1 MKSKP
6 FTYLFYVQYFGYR
19 YHGWQ
24 KQPGV
29 KTVQEMLERSFKGW
43 LGHGEFKL
51 LGAGRTDAGVSCM
64 QGAFELFS
72 ATEEQLD
79 GMVKG
84 VNAFLPDDIRLL
96 SVEPIGQDF
105 NIIQDVRE
113 KEYRYYFSYGAKPH
127 PFSAPFVVVFPEQ
140 LDVKLMQEA
149 ALYFEGLNDFRNFC
163 TKPKSDAVFTREVFA
178 SSVKEYK
185 QPEMEWDLQA
195 PTYCFSVKGK
205 GFMRNQVRLM
215 MGTLYDIG
223 RGKLTIRELQEALK
237 GHRNVFPL
245 SEKAP
250 ARGLVLNQVLFKK

>member
-6 FTYLFYVQYFGYR
+6 FTYLFQVQYLGFR

-29 KTVQEMLERSFKGW
+29 KTIQEMLERSFKGW

-51 LGAGRTDAGVSCM
+51 LGAGRTDAGVSCI

-72 ATEEQLD
+72 AYDEQLE

-96 SVEPIGQDF
+96 SAAPIGPDF
-105 NIIQDVRE
+105 NIIQDVKE
-113 KEYRYYFSYGAKPH
+113 KEYRYYFSFGAKPH
-127 PFSAPFVVVFPEQ
+127 PFSAPYVVVFPEV
-140 LDVKLMQEA
+140 LDIPLIQDTAKL
-149 ALYFEGLNDFRNFC
+149 FEGLNDFRNFC
-163 TKPKSDAVFTREVFA
+163 TKPKAEAVFSREIVA
-178 SSVKEYK
+178 SSVTAFK
-185 QPEMEWDLQA
+185 QAASEWEIQPA
-195 PTYCFSVKGK
+195 IYCFSVKGK

-215 MGTLYDIG
+215 MGTLYDLG
-223 RGKLTIRELQEALK
+223 RGRLHRDELQEALDGK
-237 GHRNVFPL
+237 RGVFPL

-250 ARGLVLNQVLFKK
+250 ARGLVLQKVLF

>member
-1 MKSKP
+1 MQSKP
-6 FTYLFYVQYFGYR
+6 FTYLFYVQYLGFR

-29 KTVQEMLERSFKGW
+29 KTIQEMLERSFKGW

-51 LGAGRTDAGVSCM
+51 LGAGRTDAGVSCI

-72 ATEEQLD
+72 AYEEQLE

-96 SVEPIGQDF
+96 SASTIGPDF

-113 KEYRYYFSYGAKPH
+113 KEYRYYFSFGEKPH
-127 PFSAPFVVVFPEQ
+127 PFSAPYVVVFPEV
-140 LDVKLMQEA
+140 LDIPLIQEA
-149 ALYFEGLNDFRNFC
+149 AQLFEGMNDFRNFC
-163 TKPKSDAVFTREVFA
+163 TKPKPDAVFCREITS
-178 SSVKEYK
+178 SSVTAFK
-185 QPEMEWDLQA
+185 QPESNWEIESA
-195 PTYCFSVKGK
+195 IYCFSVKGK

-215 MGTLYDIG
+215 MGTLYDLG
-223 RGKLTIRELQEALK
+223 RGKITIHELDQALK
-237 GHRNVFPL
+237 GANDVFPL

-250 ARGLVLNQVLFKK
+250 ARGLVLQEVLF

>member
-1 MKSKP
+1 MQSKP
-6 FTYLFYVQYFGYR
+6 FTYLCHVQYLGFR

-29 KTVQEMLERSFKGW
+29 KTIQEMLERSFKGW

-72 ATEEQLD
+72 AYEEQLE

-96 SVEPIGQDF
+96 SAAPIGPDF
-105 NIIQDVRE
+105 NIIQDVKE
-113 KEYRYYFSYGAKPH
+113 KEYRYYFSFGAKPH
-127 PFSAPFVVVFPEQ
+127 PFSAPYVVVFPEA
-140 LDVKLMQEA
+140 LDIPLIQEA
-149 ALYFEGLNDFRNFC
+149 AKLFEGVNDFRNFC
-163 TKPKSDAVFTREVFA
+163 TKPKAEAVFKREIVA
-178 SSVKEYK
+178 SSVTAFK
-185 QPEMEWDLQA
+185 QAVPEWEIRTA
-195 PTYCFSVKGK
+195 IYCFSVRGK

-215 MGTLYDIG
+215 MGALYDLG
-223 RGKLTIRELQEALK
+223 RGKLTVDELEKALK
-237 GHRNVFPL
+237 GTKEVFPL

-250 ARGLVLNQVLFKK
+250 ARGLVLEEVLF